1 MENGAARTKHRPW
14 ETRIS
19 GIIFFTDDLENSPV
33 YEGQGKIPDFSAI
46 VNLFMREAMGLKQG
60 MVKNGY
66 CYLDVYM
73 SNIYDTGRLNRKD
86 DMFRMVVCKSVK
98 KGANLGFS
106 IKKVQ
111 CAGLRWEFLTPQG
124 SVFVHTAAIPII
136 WGGRTTGWYCRLK
149 LRNISRSYALFRRYW
164 EIYSVCVNYIMT
176 FLHLSSGSRKP
187 DMPDIVFS

>member
-1 MENGAARTKHRPW
+1 MKEERIYRTF
-14 ETRIS
+14 TRELEEWSRTDKAPSMGNQDIRYYL
-19 GIIFFTDDLENSPV
+19 FTDDLENSPV

-46 VNLFMREAMGLKQG
+46 VESVYEGSMGLNRG
-60 MVKNGY
+60 WVKNGY

-111 CAGLRWEFLTPQG
+111 CAGYGG
-124 SVFVHTAAIPII
+124 SFDATRQRVCPHCGNPYHL
-136 WGGRTTGWYCRLK
+136 GGRTTGWYCRLK
-149 LRNISRSYALFRRYW
+149 LRNISRSMHCLEDIGKSIA
-164 EIYSVCVNYIMT
+164 SV
-176 FLHLSSGSRKP
+176 
-187 DMPDIVFS
+187 